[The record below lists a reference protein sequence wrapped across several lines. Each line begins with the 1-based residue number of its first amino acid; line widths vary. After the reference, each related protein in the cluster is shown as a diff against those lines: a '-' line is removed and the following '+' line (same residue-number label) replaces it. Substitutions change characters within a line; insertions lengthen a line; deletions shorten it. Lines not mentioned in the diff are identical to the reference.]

1 MKNAKGAEVPLYII
15 TVVFNLRIREIRS
28 LRAFRSLQ
36 ERHPL
41 VCLVIA
47 DNSTEGDILRENRR
61 EAGLFGE
68 ERARQDGGFLY
79 IACGG
84 NKGLSR
90 AYNLALKK
98 ILSAQDA
105 AVCGRPD
112 RVGDCRRPGAWVM
125 LADDDTFFS
134 MEYLERACRQ
144 VHVEEALR
152 LETDLGSARR
162 ERLRVLCGVVLTGD
176 TGNRF
181 LSPRSEHAKE
191 LAFFG
196 MLRPPKPGIYQDL
209 YPINSGLFLE
219 GSAIREAGGF
229 DERLFLDQVDY
240 LMMDRLR
247 AHGIRRIGIVPGLI
261 RQSFSGDLRKA
272 FAKDGQKEPTGK
284 GNRDRIFRKDFQTYC
299 ELTGKPW
306 YYRSFILGRR
316 RLMLTAKHL
325 LG

>member
-1 MKNAKGAEVPLYII
+1 MNGVRMRRLTIHII
-15 TVVFNLRIREIRS
+15 TVIYNRKIEEIVS
-28 LRAFRSLQ
+28 LRQF
-36 ERHPL
+36 ERL
-41 VCLVIA
+41 VRHRPEVELIIA
-47 DNSTEGDILRENRR
+47 DNSTVGSILEQNELAAVKRGWLR
-61 EAGLFGE
+61 
-68 ERARQDGGFLY
+68 Y
-79 IACGG
+79 IGCGG
-84 NKGLSR
+84 NIGLSR
-90 AYNLALKK
+90 AYNLA
-98 ILSAQDA
+98 IASIAEES
-105 AVCGRPD
+105 PY
-112 RVGDCRRPGAWVM
+112 WVM

>member
-1 MKNAKGAEVPLYII
+1 MELI
-15 TVVFNLRIREIRS
+15 
-28 LRAFRSLQ
+28 
-36 ERHPL
+36 
-41 VCLVIA
+41 IA
-47 DNSTEGDILRENRR
+47 DNSTVGSILEQNELAAVKRGWLR
-61 EAGLFGE
+61 
-68 ERARQDGGFLY
+68 Y
-79 IACGG
+79 IGCGG
-84 NKGLSR
+84 NIGLSR
-90 AYNLALKK
+90 AYNLA
-98 ILSAQDA
+98 IASI
-105 AVCGRPD
+105 PEES
-112 RVGDCRRPGAWVM
+112 PYWVM

>member
-1 MKNAKGAEVPLYII
+1 MRRLTIHII
-15 TVVFNLRIREIRS
+15 TVIYNRKIEEIVS
-28 LRAFRSLQ
+28 LRQF
-36 ERHPL
+36 ERL
-41 VCLVIA
+41 VRHRPEVELIIA
-47 DNSTEGDILRENRR
+47 DNSTEVTVLEQNKLAAAKRGWLR
-61 EAGLFGE
+61 
-68 ERARQDGGFLY
+68 Y
-79 IACGG
+79 IGCRG
-84 NKGLSR
+84 NIGLSR
-90 AYNLALKK
+90 AYNLA
-98 ILSAQDA
+98 
-105 AVCGRPD
+105 
-112 RVGDCRRPGAWVM
+112 VGSIPEENPYWVM